1 MKANMSAPDIK
12 ILLVDDHPMMREGVR
27 RLLSEQA
34 GMRVVGEAASFQT
47 ALKQVHGTQPDV
59 IVMDIH
65 LPGENGIE
73 ISERV
78 LSEFP
83 KVKIVVLSADTDLT
97 TVQRA
102 LHAGV
107 SGYISKNAP
116 PEEMVRAIHAAVDQR
131 MYLCPELASV
141 VMKDY
146 LNAVV
151 KPSAPAAPVLTERE
165 RLLLRLVA
173 EGKRNKEIA
182 VALKVGLKSVE
193 TYRSRLMRK
202 VGCSSAADLTRY
214 AIREGISSI

>member
-1 MKANMSAPDIK
+1 MSATEIK

-27 RLLSEQA
+27 RLLGEQA
-34 GMRVVGEAASFQT
+34 GLRVVGEAASFQT
-47 ALKQVHGTQPDV
+47 ALRQVHATQPDV

-83 KVKIVVLSADTDLT
+83 KIKIVVLSADMDLT

-107 SGYISKNAP
+107 SGYISKNAS

-131 MYLCPELASV
+131 MYLCPESAAV

-146 LNAVV
+146 LESVIR
-151 KPSAPAAPVLTERE
+151 PSTPALPALTDRE
-165 RLLLRLVA
+165 RLLLKLVA
-173 EGKRNKEIA
+173 EGRRNKEIA
-182 VALKVGLKSVE
+182 AALKVGLKSVE

-202 VGCSSAADLTRY
+202 VGCASAADLTRY
-214 AIREGISSI
+214 AIREGIASI